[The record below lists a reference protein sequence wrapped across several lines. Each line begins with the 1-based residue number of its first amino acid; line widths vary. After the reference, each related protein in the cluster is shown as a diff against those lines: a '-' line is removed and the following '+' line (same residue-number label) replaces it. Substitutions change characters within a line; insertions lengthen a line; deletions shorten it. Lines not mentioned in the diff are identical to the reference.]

1 MKAATLLKVL
11 GLCAVS
17 SLSLAGGAA
26 QAGDSCILSALSA
39 STARPA
45 VAADAG
51 GCREASQARAH
62 LREQDLADTIAPLVG
77 SMAQTGVRTAST
89 MMRAMS
95 REAVRLLDE

>member
-45 VAADAG
+45 VAAEAG
-51 GCREASQARAH
+51 GCREAGQARAH
-62 LREQDLADTIAPLVG
+62 LQEQDLADAIAPLVG
-77 SMAQTGVRTAST
+77 SMAKTGVRTAST

>member
-26 QAGDSCILSALSA
+26 QAGDSCVLSALSA

-51 GCREASQARAH
+51 GCREARPAQVAM
-62 LREQDLADTIAPLVG
+62 QDGDLAEAIAPLVG
-77 SMAQTGVRTAST
+77 SMAKTGMRTAST